1 MHRAGDLYSGLRMI
15 LRANAV
21 QNDWITTDPILN
33 NPYKRKMNETFSYK
47 INTDIL
53 NAIRIDFDG
62 DRVYAENFESFF
74 RWDTLTESF
83 QEFTPVFSG
92 NFSISYSIINT
103 AFVGTS
109 ETGESPTFNQF
120 LSDRQEVAFRL
131 ANENPAWVDA
141 GRPVFNDTTTGQEFP
156 LGYGPTSQEVLYYS
170 FLGAYSGKGPE
181 NVSISSPFP
190 NFPYPNWRITF
201 AGLTNIGFIAK
212 AFKTVNLSS
221 GYRSMLSLASWRT
234 NVNYDPDSILL
245 YESTNNLVQQ
255 YDVGIVSLIEAFN
268 PLIGVDMTMH
278 NSLSVRF
285 EYKKSRNL
293 AVSFVNNQMT
303 EIIGNE
309 VIVGMGYRVKNLK
322 FSIGS
327 MDGKPKN
334 TSYRSDLNLKL
345 DFGIRDN
352 ITTLRRI
359 DENNSQVS
367 AGSKQYTLNFSAD
380 YMLSQ
385 SLQIRFYYN
394 WVSNNPYVS
403 SQFPNS
409 TTAGGFSLRF
419 NLAQ

>member
-1 MHRAGDLYSGLRMI
+1 
-15 LRANAV
+15 
-21 QNDWITTDPILN
+21 
-33 NPYKRKMNETFSYK
+33 MNESLSYK
-47 INTDIL
+47 VNTDIL

-62 DRVYAENFESFF
+62 DRIY
-74 RWDTLTESF
+74 TESF
-83 QEFTPVFSG
+83 EAFFRFDTITQQFQEYTPVFAG
-92 NFSISYSIINT
+92 NFSISYNIIST
-103 AFVGTS
+103 SFAGTS
-109 ETGESPTFNQF
+109 TETGESATFNQF
-120 LSDRQEVAFRL
+120 VADRQTVAFRL
-131 ANENPAWVDA
+131 ANDNPAWIKA
-141 GRPVFNDTTTGQEFP
+141 GEPVFNDTLTGQEFP
-156 LGYGPTSQEVLYYS
+156 VGYGSTSQEVLYFS
-170 FLGAYSGKGPE
+170 FLGAYSGKGSE

-190 NFPYPNWRITF
+190 SFPFPNWRITF

-212 AFKTVNLSS
+212 AFRTFNITS
-221 GYRSMLSLASWRT
+221 GYRSMLSLSSWRT
-234 NVNYDPDSILL
+234 NVNYDPDSIVL
-245 YESTNNLVQQ
+245 YETTNNLVQQ

-268 PLIGVDMTMH
+268 PLIGLDMTMH
-278 NSLSVRF
+278 NSLTFRF

-303 EIIGNE
+303 EILGNE
-309 VIVGMGYRVKNLK
+309 IVIGVGYRIKNLK
-322 FSIGS
+322 FTIGS
-327 MDGKPKN
+327 LDGKKKN
-334 TSYRSDLNLKL
+334 TSYRSDLNMKL

-394 WVSNNPYVS
+394 WVSKNPYVS